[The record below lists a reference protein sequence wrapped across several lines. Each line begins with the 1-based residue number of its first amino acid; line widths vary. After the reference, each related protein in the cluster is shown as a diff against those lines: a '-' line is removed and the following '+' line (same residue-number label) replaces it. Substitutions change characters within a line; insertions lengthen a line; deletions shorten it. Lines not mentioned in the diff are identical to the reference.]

1 MATAQATQQ
10 QTLRELMIEEIRDL
24 YDAER
29 QLIKALPKMAKG
41 ATSDELR
48 SLIETHLEE
57 TQEQVKRLERAF
69 ELLNERPRGK
79 HCEGIAGIIKEG
91 SDLLQED
98 FDGAV
103 LDAGIIAGAQR
114 AEHYEIGAYGSVIA
128 WAKQIGESEVAS
140 LLEDTLEEEKAA
152 DEKLSALAESS
163 INQAAAEGEGEEEDE
178 EEDEES
184 GSAMG
189 SGSRGKRSGS
199 GSRGGESAGRGGS
212 NGRPMAARSSSS
224 SRTGRNGGGG
234 RSASRRS

>member
-1 MATAQATQQ
+1 MATTQATQQ
-10 QTLRELMIEEIRDL
+10 QSLRELMVEEIRDL

-29 QLIKALPKMAKG
+29 QLVKALPKMAKG
-41 ATSDELR
+41 ASSDELR

-69 ELLNERPRGK
+69 EMLDEKPRGK

-91 SDLLQED
+91 SDLLEED

-128 WAKQIGESEVAS
+128 WAKQMGEGEIAS
-140 LLEDTLEEEKAA
+140 LLEETLEEEKGA

-163 INQAAAEGEGEEEDE
+163 INQQAASETGEDE
-178 EEDEES
+178 AS
-184 GSAMG
+184 TGKGTGRRSAMRGNGGNGASHG
-189 SGSRGKRSGS
+189 STRGSK
-199 GSRGGESAGRGGS
+199 
-212 NGRPMAARSSSS
+212 NSSS
-224 SRTGRNGGGG
+224 SRSMAAASPSSRPGRNGSAG
-234 RSASRRS
+234 RSAASGR